1 MKIVISPAKTLDFE
15 TPLPTEKYTEPAF
28 LDNTFR
34 INKKLSKISRKKL
47 AELMHISPNLAELN
61 HQRYLDFQEDHNQQ
75 NSRPALYAFAGDVYV
90 GLDAYTI
97 PVEKVEQVQEKLR
110 ILSGFYGILKPLDL
124 IQPYRLEM
132 GTDLPVGRKANL
144 YELWS
149 EKITKYLN
157 KEMQKGEPLINLAS
171 NEYFKAVDTKKLKA
185 PIITPVFKDYK
196 DGNLKIISFFAKKA
210 RGSMVRF
217 IIDND
222 IQNAE
227 DLRTFDVD
235 GYRYS
240 ETESTKENQLV
251 FTR

>member
-1 MKIVISPAKTLDFE
+1 MKIVISPAKTLDYE
-15 TPLPTEKYTEPAF
+15 SPLPTEKYTEPAF
-28 LDNTFR
+28 LDTT
-34 INKKLSKISRKKL
+34 IKVNKKLAKISRKKL

-61 HQRYLDFQEDHNQQ
+61 HQRYLDFEEEHNQE

-97 PVEKVEQVQEKLR
+97 PVKKVDQVQEKLR
-110 ILSGFYGILKPLDL
+110 MLSGFYGILKPLDL

-144 YELWS
+144 YELW
-149 EKITKYLN
+149 KDKVTTYLN
-157 KEMQKGEPLINLAS
+157 KEMQKDEVLVNLAS
-171 NEYFKAVDTKKLKA
+171 NEYFKAIDTKKLKA

-196 DGNLKIISFFAKKA
+196 DGKLKIISFFAKKA

-217 IIDND
+217 IIDNN
-222 IQNAE
+222 IEKAE
-227 DLRTFDVD
+227 DLKAFDID

-240 ETESTKENQLV
+240 EAESKKKNELV